1 MVLGR
6 QAIRLK
12 EELSPTSPRYCEH
25 EGGSEMLSL
34 VRYDGPG
41 FVMGSVLALMTFA
54 AIFLLT
60 LSL

>member
-1 MVLGR
+1 
-6 QAIRLK
+6 
-12 EELSPTSPRYCEH
+12 
-25 EGGSEMLSL
+25 MLNL

-41 FVMGSVLALMTFA
+41 FVMGSALALLTFA

>member
-1 MVLGR
+1 
-6 QAIRLK
+6 
-12 EELSPTSPRYCEH
+12 
-25 EGGSEMLSL
+25 MLNL